1 MSGYGS
7 IVRRLPV
14 LGTLLLF
21 AVGVRIARTPR
32 PSVAAGD
39 CLAGSVPALRFR
51 LRQRLGWFP
60 APELPTGWEYGLHGR
75 WALFRRVDGGR
86 SHVTIKPV
94 DGGWHVR
101 YFDERKRE
109 IERGTLT
116 AAPVGFDEALAIA
129 AGHVHE
135 RESHGTDAI

>member
-7 IVRRLPV
+7 IVRGLPV

-21 AVGVRIARTPR
+21 AVGVGIARTPR
-32 PSVAAGD
+32 SSVAAGD
-39 CLAGSVPALRFR
+39 GHAGTAPALRFR
-51 LRQRLGWFP
+51 LRRLGGLP
-60 APELPTGWEYGLHGR
+60 DPELPDGWEYGLHGR

-101 YFDERKRE
+101 YFDEGDGE

-129 AGHVHE
+129 TGHVHG
-135 RESHGTDAI
+135 RGIHGTDAS